1 MKFGLGEDLGGE
13 SVQPFARSQQS
24 GHHGGGGRSQD
35 GLLHRQH
42 AHQVGDE
49 QRQLGGQA
57 GVGLGL
63 DGAAPAA
70 LPVGNGHQRGHQ
82 CATQGHQH
90 RLLKGLRDAAAQ
102 RGQRKA
108 ADAGG
113 GAAGAAALAAF
124 ALQADQQPAAQGRG
138 QAQGRGGPGG
148 V

>member
-1 MKFGLGEDLGGE
+1 MGSAVTPASEKG
-13 SVQPFARSQQS
+13 
-24 GHHGGGGRSQD
+24 
-35 GLLHRQH
+35 
-42 AHQVGDE
+42 
-49 QRQLGGQA
+49 
-57 GVGLGL
+57 

-82 CATQGHQH
+82 GGTQGHQH
-90 RLLKGLRDAAAQ
+90 RLLKGLRDTAAQ

-113 GAAGAAALAAF
+113 GAAGATALAAF

-138 QAQGRGGPGG
+138 QAQGRGGPGR